1 MGEHRIFYYSSCR
14 PTQRSHSYITDS
26 CFSLNWFPHSVQ
38 TFSTICLFC
47 SVFFFIVYSPIR
59 FLWFAVLIQQLFLRL
74 IYNSVVRFVTL
85 FRRNLLFCD
94 RIQKSATNEGIIKN
108 ENKNGMSISWH
119 TISRLFTSSIHI
131 LLQLRWWQELRQT
144 PSIAYYPAFLVYC
157 PISAWINASFL
168 VVSPSLISFPFCL
181 RIKHHIFVY
190 KQNKNLHVLFKLI
203 FFQCYCKIAKCSITT

>member
-1 MGEHRIFYYSSCR
+1 MEEHRIFYYSSCR

-94 RIQKSATNEGIIKN
+94 RIQKSATNGGIKKMKIKMACRYRDIPFLASLHHQSVYYYSCDDD
-108 ENKNGMSISWH
+108 KSYDKHRPLHI
-119 TISRLFTSSIHI
+119 IRLFWSTV
-131 LLQLRWWQELRQT
+131 
-144 PSIAYYPAFLVYC
+144 PFL
-157 PISAWINASFL
+157 
-168 VVSPSLISFPFCL
+168 
-181 RIKHHIFVY
+181 HE
-190 KQNKNLHVLFKLI
+190 
-203 FFQCYCKIAKCSITT
+203 